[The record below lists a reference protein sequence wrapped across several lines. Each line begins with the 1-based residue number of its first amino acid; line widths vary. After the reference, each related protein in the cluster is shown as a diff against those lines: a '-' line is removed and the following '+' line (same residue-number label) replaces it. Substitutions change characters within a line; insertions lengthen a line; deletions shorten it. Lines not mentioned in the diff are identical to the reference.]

1 MQATYKT
8 CTMTRVRAVSN
19 ASAKSAS
26 GVSLN
31 DFLMVGLTVHPSIA
45 DVLLRFRFHRI
56 AVSMDVSKMYQI
68 IELVDAD
75 HDLHVH
81 IG

>member
-8 CTMTRVRAVSN
+8 CTMTRARAVSN

-31 DFLMVGLTVHPSIA
+31 DFLLVGLTVHPS
-45 DVLLRFRFHRI
+45 DVLLIFRFHRI

-68 IELVDAD
+68 TELVDAD
-75 HDLHVH
+75 HDLH